1 VNTMAFIIGIPQH
14 KRRKPSG
21 GYTTVKAHTRRVKGV
36 LRPPRTGKSPREK
49 GITIV
54 MWRGILDNVEG
65 LPKGW
70 DYEVIDLDTQE
81 VEEDEANQR
90 ALKQKPTKNTVRIVV
105 KGGCVWEVENLPPGM
120 TYKVD
125 DDDT

>member
-1 VNTMAFIIGIPQH
+1 
-14 KRRKPSG
+14 
-21 GYTTVKAHTRRVKGV
+21 
-36 LRPPRTGKSPREK
+36 
-49 GITIV
+49 